1 MKSNGGFSEWNLK
14 GLVGLFT
21 ESESS
26 RKYNIL
32 CTRATFCLAVPNSKT
47 KIVIQF
53 CVKLVQF
60 HCSDVSKNNWGQS
73 CEKSG
78 LIAERNQSDGPTRRN
93 WPIFFYVQ
101 QKWNAIFTVLEIK
114 YLKKPGH
121 LLSCSGHCGYRSKK
135 CFHQR
140 WECQVNILSNTTSR
154 P

>member
-1 MKSNGGFSEWNLK
+1 MKVK

-47 KIVIQF
+47 KIVTQF

-73 CEKSG
+73 CEKSK
-78 LIAERNQSDGPTRRN
+78 LIAERNQPDGPTRRN
-93 WPIFFYVQ
+93 WPLFFYIQ
-101 QKWNAIFTVLEIK
+101 QKWNAIFNVVEIK
-114 YLKKPGH
+114 YMSETLPKA
-121 LLSCSGHCGYRSKK
+121 
-135 CFHQR
+135 QR
-140 WECQVNILSNTTSR
+140 T
-154 P
+154 